1 LESVDLLLAGG
12 GTGGHTVAATVIADL
27 ARDLGHQVAW
37 AARPDSYE
45 SKVAAENQIRFLPQP
60 AYRLRPRNVPQLA
73 AAVLQARRLVRRLR
87 PRLVVTTGSWV
98 CLPVALAARWAQVP
112 LVVHEQTL
120 APGSATTWLS
130 RWAAETWLT
139 YADSAAGFPASARLV
154 QTGFPLR
161 PALRQVLSRAQAL
174 ARFDLA
180 DQPTLFVAGGGSG
193 AESLNAYLD
202 RHLPE
207 LLPVWQ
213 IIHQTGAAA
222 GLTTTAERLRAR
234 RADLP
239 EALRQRYYLD
249 QYFEAERVNA
259 ALRGSSLVLGRAG
272 AGFVNEVAQLGR
284 QAVLV
289 PYPHSAKG
297 EQEAL
302 AQALAATGRVVVWD
316 DADLRHDDPA
326 KLARLLD
333 WTELEPTGA
342 ASPVLTTAQSVE
354 RLTERLAHFLPPA
367 EPGEPPAGRPR
378 G

>member
-1 LESVDLLLAGG
+1 VSPEPVDLLLAGG

-27 ARDLGHQVAW
+27 ARDLGHKVAW

-45 SKVAAENQIRFLPQP
+45 SKVAAENHIRFLPQP
-60 AYRLRPRNVPQLA
+60 AYRLRPGNAPKLA

-87 PRLVVTTGSWV
+87 PRLVVATGSWV
-98 CLPVALAARWAQVP
+98 CLPVALAARWARAP

-130 RWAAETWLT
+130 RWAGETWLT
-139 YADSAAGFPASARLV
+139 YADSAAGFPGSARLV

-161 PALRQVLSRAQAL
+161 PALRQALPRAEAL
-174 ARFDLA
+174 ARFGLS

-213 IIHQTGAAA
+213 IVHQAGGAAA
-222 GLTTTAERLRAR
+222 LTTTAARLRAR
-234 RADLP
+234 RDGLP

-249 QYFEAERVNA
+249 EYFDAERVNA
-259 ALRGSSLVLGRAG
+259 ALRGASLVLGRAG
-272 AGFVNEVAQLGR
+272 AGFVNEVAQLGC
-284 QAVLV
+284 QAILA
-289 PYPHSAKG
+289 PYPYSAKG
-297 EQEAL
+297 EQDAL
-302 AQALAATGRVVVWD
+302 AEALAATGRVVVWD

-333 WTELEPTGA
+333 WTELRPTGA
-342 ASPVLTTAQSVE
+342 ASPVLPTAESVE

-367 EPGEPPAGRPR
+367 GPAGRP
-378 G
+378 GD